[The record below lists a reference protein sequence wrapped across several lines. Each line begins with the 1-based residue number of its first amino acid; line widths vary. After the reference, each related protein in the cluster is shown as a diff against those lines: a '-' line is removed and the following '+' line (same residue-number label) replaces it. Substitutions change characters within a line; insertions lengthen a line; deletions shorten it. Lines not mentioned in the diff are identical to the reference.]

1 MEKSGLM
8 NELKANDETI
18 LTVKVY
24 NEDEYLKKEGTRIS
38 VLEISIKN
46 LKESLRSQKA
56 LLAKLKPIY
65 EKSALFS

>member
-18 LTVKVY
+18 LTMKVY
-24 NEDEYLKKEGTRIS
+24 NADEYLKKEGTRIS

-56 LLAKLKPIY
+56 LLAKLKPTY